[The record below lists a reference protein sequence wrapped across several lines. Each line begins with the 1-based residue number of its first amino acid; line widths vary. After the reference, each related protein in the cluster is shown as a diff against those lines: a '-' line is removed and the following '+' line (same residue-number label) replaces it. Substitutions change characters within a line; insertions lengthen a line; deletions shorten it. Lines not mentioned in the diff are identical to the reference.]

1 MAIYGALL
9 FKDYIP
15 TLNVGTFCIHNH
27 GEVVSKY
34 IFFEIQV
41 KLILNCL
48 KALVITCLSH
58 KGQNYVHV
66 RRTTFEVLPPRKQVC
81 RFSFKEHGKSLL

>member
-34 IFFEIQV
+34 NFFEIQV

-48 KALVITCLSH
+48 KACDYLFITYRAKLCT
-58 KGQNYVHV
+58 KDN
-66 RRTTFEVLPPRKQVC
+66 F
-81 RFSFKEHGKSLL
+81 HGLAVT